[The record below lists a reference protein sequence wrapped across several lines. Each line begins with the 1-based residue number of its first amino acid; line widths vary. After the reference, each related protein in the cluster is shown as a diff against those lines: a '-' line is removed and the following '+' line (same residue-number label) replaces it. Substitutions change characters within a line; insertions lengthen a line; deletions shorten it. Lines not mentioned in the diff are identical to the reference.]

1 MSTLKLNAS
10 KVNFLVFS
18 SFEKKLKIQKIIQ
31 MHQIYIFFRI
41 FCCLFA
47 IFWFFSN
54 KIRKKDKK
62 SGYDKY
68 YNI

>member
-31 MHQIYIFFRI
+31 MHQIYIYF
-41 FCCLFA
+41 
-47 IFWFFSN
+47 
-54 KIRKKDKK
+54 
-62 SGYDKY
+62 
-68 YNI
+68 